1 MYREIFTGG
10 KLKYRDV
17 MYDSLN
23 SLAFMS
29 ECMTLRMCVFCSLL
43 RTCALCL
50 KSNYSTLYSSQGE
63 GFPALSVLSRVQVVH
78 LLVWVWSIGMPV
90 QTPMSLLF
98 PPNPPPPLN
107 GAVGL
112 DQYSVSVAVSH
123 IDTVGC
129 VWVLLSDISVRTTD
143 VYPSPVL
150 GRQGSVDVLLIFFLV
165 AFFSTWV

>member
-1 MYREIFTGG
+1 
-10 KLKYRDV
+10 
-17 MYDSLN
+17 
-23 SLAFMS
+23 
-29 ECMTLRMCVFCSLL
+29 
-43 RTCALCL
+43 
-50 KSNYSTLYSSQGE
+50 
-63 GFPALSVLSRVQVVH
+63 
-78 LLVWVWSIGMPV
+78 MPV

-150 GRQGSVDVLLIFFLV
+150 GRQGSVDVLLIFFCG
-165 AFFSTWV
+165 FFFNMSIMMVVLGKEMMRLTSGKRG